1 MALQDALGNIS
12 PPRKAIDSFALP
24 PVFIQQLSVP
34 LKLSS
39 GAVIHRWHSP
49 RLHTLKPSYRS
60 KGSPSLFLTYFKN
73 QKKNPSLGTA
83 SSVLQECI
91 PLHSPESTYTA
102 LASQQVPTAFLK
114 VASSRSA
121 NLSIPTLKPAY
132 TFESLAE
139 HWLTRHPSR
148 HQVNL

>member
-60 KGSPSLFLTYFKN
+60 KGSPYIFLTYFKN
-73 QKKNPSLGTA
+73 KTKNPFSWDSLIRSPGMHTPSFARINLYRIGESA
-83 SSVLQECI
+83 SSNRI
-91 PLHSPESTYTA
+91 S
-102 LASQQVPTAFLK
+102 
-114 VASSRSA
+114 
-121 NLSIPTLKPAY
+121 
-132 TFESLAE
+132 
-139 HWLTRHPSR
+139 
-148 HQVNL
+148 